1 MFRLF
6 RYARNYKKE
15 VILGPIFKF
24 LEAVFELLLPL
35 FMAKLVDQGISK
47 QNIPMIWQASFE
59 MILISIIGF
68 VFAIICQYYASVASQ
83 GLGTELRNVMM
94 KKINT
99 LSHQELNQFGTESL
113 ITRLT
118 NDITQIQWALAM
130 LIRLVSRAP
139 FLSIGA
145 VIMAFSIDFQAGLIF
160 LAVLP
165 IFCLLLYFIMTRSF
179 PMYQK
184 VQEKLD
190 QLNQAVAQNL
200 SGIRVI
206 RAFVR
211 TNDEIHQFNQGVD
224 ELSSAYLRVTQLSAL
239 LSPAT
244 TLVMNFGIVGIFL
257 IGGQKVNLG
266 HLQAGEVL
274 ALVNYMNQM
283 LLALI
288 IVANLVILYTRA
300 HASAKRINEV
310 LDVPYVE
317 ETVTT
322 AFPESNQQPIFSFHQ
337 VNFRYGEHYGLA
349 LKNLNFQINKGDTI
363 GIIGATGSG
372 KTSLISLLPRF
383 YEIASGSIRYF
394 GQDIRKLDKHLL
406 REQIALVPQTSV
418 LFNGSIRENLQ
429 WGKVD
434 ATDEDCWRALEI
446 AQAKEFVENLPE
458 RLDTPIFEGGKNFSG
473 GQKQRLTIARAIIT
487 QRPVLILDDSLSALD
502 YQTDLN
508 LRQALQK
515 LDCTTIIIS
524 QRIRSIQEAMQIL
537 VLDNGS
543 LVGCDSHENLLANC
557 PTYQEIYH
565 AQQEEKYETA

>member
-6 RYARNYKKE
+6 RYASNYKKE

-47 QNIPMIWQASFE
+47 LNIPIIWQTTLE

-68 VFAIICQYYASVASQ
+68 IFAIICQYYASVASQ
-83 GLGTELRNVMM
+83 GLGTELRNVLM

-99 LSHQELNQFGTESL
+99 LNHQELNHFGTESL

-118 NDITQIQWALAM
+118 NDVTQIQWALAM

-145 VIMAFSIDFQAGLIF
+145 VIMAFSIDLQAGLIF

-190 QLNQAVAQNL
+190 QLNQSVAQNL

-211 TNDEIHQFNQGVD
+211 TKDEVAQFNQGVD
-224 ELSSAYLRVTQLSAL
+224 ELSDAYLRVIQLSAL

-244 TLVMNFGIVGIFL
+244 TLMMNLGIVGIFL

-266 HLQAGEVL
+266 HLQAGQVL

-310 LDVPYVE
+310 LDVPNAQE
-317 ETVTT
+317 QITED
-322 AFPESNQQPIFSFHQ
+322 FPTPNQAPIFAFQ
-337 VNFRYGEHYGLA
+337 DVDFRYGSKFGLA
-349 LKNLNFQINKGDTI
+349 LKQLNFAIQKGETI

-383 YEIASGSIRYF
+383 YEISGGVIQYY
-394 GQDIRKLDKHLL
+394 GKDIQTIDKQKL

-418 LFNGSIRENLQ
+418 LFNGTIRENLQ

-434 ATDEDCWRALEI
+434 ATDEQCWLALEI
-446 AQAKEFVENLPE
+446 AQAKEFVEALPE
-458 RLDTPIFEGGKNFSG
+458 GLDTSIFEGGKNFSG
-473 GQKQRLTIARAIIT
+473 GQKQRLTIARALISE
-487 QRPVLILDDSLSALD
+487 RPILILDDSLSALD

-524 QRIRSIQEAMQIL
+524 QRIRSIQGADQIL

-543 LVGCDSHENLLANC
+543 LVGCDTHEQLLTTC
-557 PTYQEIYH
+557 PTYQEIYQ
-565 AQQEEKYETA
+565 AQQEDKA

>member
-6 RYARNYKKE
+6 RYASNYKKE

-47 QNIPMIWQASFE
+47 LNIPIIWQTTLE

-68 VFAIICQYYASVASQ
+68 IFAIICQYYASVASQ
-83 GLGTELRNVMM
+83 GLGTELRNVLM

-99 LSHQELNQFGTESL
+99 LSHQELNHFGTESL

-118 NDITQIQWALAM
+118 NDVTQIQWALAM

-145 VIMAFSIDFQAGLIF
+145 VIMAFSIDIQTGFIF

-190 QLNQAVAQNL
+190 QLNQTVAQNL

-211 TNDEIHQFNQGVD
+211 TKDEVAQFNQGVD
-224 ELSSAYLRVTQLSAL
+224 ELSDAYLRVTQLSAL

-244 TLVMNFGIVGIFL
+244 TLVMNLGIVGIFL

-266 HLQAGEVL
+266 HLQAGQVL

-300 HASAKRINEV
+300 HASAKRINDV
-310 LDVPYVE
+310 LDVPSVQEQITE
-317 ETVTT
+317 E
-322 AFPESNQQPIFSFHQ
+322 FPTPNQAPIFAFHN
-337 VNFRYGEHYGLA
+337 VDFRYGPKFGLA
-349 LKNLNFQINKGDTI
+349 LKQLNFAIQKGETI

-383 YEIASGSIRYF
+383 YEIADGVIQYY
-394 GQDIRKLDKHLL
+394 GTDIQAIDKHQL

-418 LFNGSIRENLQ
+418 LFNGTIRENLQ

-434 ATDEDCWRALEI
+434 ATDEQCWQALEI
-446 AQAKEFVENLPE
+446 AQAKEFVETLPE
-458 RLDTPIFEGGKNFSG
+458 GLDTPIFEGGKNFSG
-473 GQKQRLTIARAIIT
+473 GQKQRLTIARALIS
-487 QRPVLILDDSLSALD
+487 QRPILILDDSLSALD

-515 LDCTTIIIS
+515 LDCTTLIIS
-524 QRIRSIQEAMQIL
+524 QRIRSIQGADQIL
-537 VLDNGS
+537 VLDNGT
-543 LVGCDSHENLLANC
+543 LVGCDTHEQLLATC
-557 PTYQEIYH
+557 PTYQEIYQ
-565 AQQEEKYETA
+565 AQQEDEA

>member
-6 RYARNYKKE
+6 RYASNYKKE

-47 QNIPMIWQASFE
+47 LNVPIIWQTTLE

-68 VFAIICQYYASVASQ
+68 IFAIICQYYASVASQ
-83 GLGTELRNVMM
+83 GLGTELRNVLM

-99 LSHQELNQFGTESL
+99 LNHQELNHFGTESL

-118 NDITQIQWALAM
+118 NDVTQIQWALAM

-190 QLNQAVAQNL
+190 QLNQSVAQNL

-211 TNDEIHQFNQGVD
+211 TKDEVAQFNQGVD
-224 ELSSAYLRVTQLSAL
+224 ELSDAYLRVTQLSAL

-244 TLVMNFGIVGIFL
+244 TLVMNLGIVGIFL

-266 HLQAGEVL
+266 HLQAGQVL

-310 LDVPYVE
+310 LDVPSVQE
-317 ETVTT
+317 QITED
-322 AFPESNQQPIFSFHQ
+322 FPKPNQAPIFAFQ
-337 VNFRYGEHYGLA
+337 DVDFRYGSKFGLA
-349 LKNLNFQINKGDTI
+349 LKQLNFAIQKGETI

-383 YEIASGSIRYF
+383 YEISGGVIQYY
-394 GQDIRKLDKHLL
+394 GKDIQTIDKQKL

-418 LFNGSIRENLQ
+418 LFNGTIRENLQ

-434 ATDEDCWRALEI
+434 ATDEQCWQALEI
-446 AQAKEFVENLPE
+446 AQAKEFVETLPE
-458 RLDTPIFEGGKNFSG
+458 GLDTPIFEGGKNFSG
-473 GQKQRLTIARAIIT
+473 GQKQRLTIARALISE
-487 QRPVLILDDSLSALD
+487 RPILILDDSLSALD

-524 QRIRSIQEAMQIL
+524 QRIRSIQGADQIL

-543 LVGCDSHENLLANC
+543 LVGCDTHEQLLTTC
-557 PTYQEIYH
+557 PTYQEIYQ
-565 AQQEEKYETA
+565 AQQEDKA

>member
-6 RYARNYKKE
+6 RYASNYKKE

-47 QNIPMIWQASFE
+47 LNVPIIWQTTLE

-68 VFAIICQYYASVASQ
+68 IFAIICQYYASVASQ
-83 GLGTELRNVMM
+83 GLGTELRNVLM
-94 KKINT
+94 KKINS
-99 LSHQELNQFGTESL
+99 LNHQELNHFGTESL

-118 NDITQIQWALAM
+118 NDVTQIQWALAM

-190 QLNQAVAQNL
+190 QLNQSVAQNL

-211 TNDEIHQFNQGVD
+211 TKDEVAQFNQGVD
-224 ELSSAYLRVTQLSAL
+224 ELSDAYLRVTQLSAL

-244 TLVMNFGIVGIFL
+244 TLVMNLGIVGIFL

-266 HLQAGEVL
+266 HLQAGQVL

-310 LDVPYVE
+310 LDVPNAQE
-317 ETVTT
+317 QITED
-322 AFPESNQQPIFSFHQ
+322 FPTPNQAPIFAFQ
-337 VNFRYGEHYGLA
+337 NVDFRYGSKFGLA
-349 LKNLNFQINKGDTI
+349 LKQLNFAIQKGETI

-383 YEIASGSIRYF
+383 YEISGGVIQYY
-394 GQDIRKLDKHLL
+394 GKDIQTIDKQKL

-418 LFNGSIRENLQ
+418 LFNGTIRENLQ

-434 ATDEDCWRALEI
+434 ATDEQCWQALEI
-446 AQAKEFVENLPE
+446 AQAKEFVETLPE
-458 RLDTPIFEGGKNFSG
+458 GLDTPIFEGGKNFSG
-473 GQKQRLTIARAIIT
+473 GQKQRLTIARALISE
-487 QRPVLILDDSLSALD
+487 RPILILDDSLSALD

-524 QRIRSIQEAMQIL
+524 QRIRSIQGADQIL

-543 LVGCDSHENLLANC
+543 LVGCDTHEQLLTTC
-557 PTYQEIYH
+557 PTYQEIYQ
-565 AQQEEKYETA
+565 AQQEDKA

>member
-47 QNIPMIWQASFE
+47 QNIPMIWQATFE

-99 LSHQELNQFGTESL
+99 FSHQELNQFGTESL

-211 TNDEIHQFNQGVD
+211 TKDEVHRFNQGVD
-224 ELSSAYLRVTQLSAL
+224 ELSNAYLRVTQLSAL

-322 AFPESNQQPIFSFHQ
+322 AFPEANQQPIFAF
-337 VNFRYGEHYGLA
+337 L
-349 LKNLNFQINKGDTI
+349 
-363 GIIGATGSG
+363 
-372 KTSLISLLPRF
+372 
-383 YEIASGSIRYF
+383 
-394 GQDIRKLDKHLL
+394 
-406 REQIALVPQTSV
+406 
-418 LFNGSIRENLQ
+418 
-429 WGKVD
+429 
-434 ATDEDCWRALEI
+434 
-446 AQAKEFVENLPE
+446 
-458 RLDTPIFEGGKNFSG
+458 
-473 GQKQRLTIARAIIT
+473 
-487 QRPVLILDDSLSALD
+487 
-502 YQTDLN
+502 
-508 LRQALQK
+508 
-515 LDCTTIIIS
+515 
-524 QRIRSIQEAMQIL
+524 QIL
-537 VLDNGS
+537 S
-543 LVGCDSHENLLANC
+543 LEQFLGRANNLHLWHPLFPIADF
-557 PTYQEIYH
+557 H
-565 AQQEEKYETA
+565 VWSR

>member
-6 RYARNYKKE
+6 RYASNYKKE

-47 QNIPMIWQASFE
+47 LNIPIIWQTTLE

-68 VFAIICQYYASVASQ
+68 IFAIICQYYASVASQ
-83 GLGTELRNVMM
+83 GLGTELRNVLM

-99 LSHQELNQFGTESL
+99 LSHQELNHFGTESL

-118 NDITQIQWALAM
+118 NDVTQIQWALAM

-145 VIMAFSIDFQAGLIF
+145 VIMAFSIDIQTGFIF

-190 QLNQAVAQNL
+190 QLNQSVSQNL

-211 TNDEIHQFNQGVD
+211 TKDEVAQFNQGVD
-224 ELSSAYLRVTQLSAL
+224 ELSDAYLRVTQLSAL

-244 TLVMNFGIVGIFL
+244 TLVMNLGIVGIFL

-266 HLQAGEVL
+266 HLQAGQVL

-300 HASAKRINEV
+300 HASAKRINDV
-310 LDVPYVE
+310 LDVPSVQEQITE
-317 ETVTT
+317 E
-322 AFPESNQQPIFSFHQ
+322 FPTPNQAPIFAFHN
-337 VNFRYGEHYGLA
+337 VDFRYGPKFGLA
-349 LKNLNFQINKGDTI
+349 LKQLNFAIQKGETI

-383 YEIASGSIRYF
+383 YEIADGVIQYY
-394 GQDIRKLDKHLL
+394 GTDIQAIDKHQL

-418 LFNGSIRENLQ
+418 LFNGTIRENLQ

-434 ATDEDCWRALEI
+434 ATDEQCWQALEI
-446 AQAKEFVENLPE
+446 AQAKEFVETLPE
-458 RLDTPIFEGGKNFSG
+458 GLDTPIFEGGKNFSG
-473 GQKQRLTIARAIIT
+473 GQKQRLTIARALIS
-487 QRPVLILDDSLSALD
+487 QRPILILDDSLSALD

-515 LDCTTIIIS
+515 LDCTTLIIS
-524 QRIRSIQEAMQIL
+524 QRIRSIQGADQIL
-537 VLDNGS
+537 VLDNGT
-543 LVGCDSHENLLANC
+543 LVGCDTHEQLLATC
-557 PTYQEIYH
+557 PTYQEIYQ
-565 AQQEEKYETA
+565 AQQEDEA

>member
-6 RYARNYKKE
+6 RYASNYKKE

-47 QNIPMIWQASFE
+47 LNVPIIWQTTLE

-68 VFAIICQYYASVASQ
+68 IFAIICQYYASVASQ
-83 GLGTELRNVMM
+83 GLGTELRNVLM

-99 LSHQELNQFGTESL
+99 LNHQELNHFGTESL

-118 NDITQIQWALAM
+118 NDVTQIQWALAM

-145 VIMAFSIDFQAGLIF
+145 VIMAFSIDLQAGLIF

-190 QLNQAVAQNL
+190 QLNQSVAQNL

-211 TNDEIHQFNQGVD
+211 TKDEVAQFNQGVD
-224 ELSSAYLRVTQLSAL
+224 ELSDAYLRVTQLSAL

-244 TLVMNFGIVGIFL
+244 TLVMNLGIVGIFL

-266 HLQAGEVL
+266 HLQAGQVL

-310 LDVPYVE
+310 LDVPNAQE
-317 ETVTT
+317 QITED
-322 AFPESNQQPIFSFHQ
+322 FPTPNQAPIFAFQ
-337 VNFRYGEHYGLA
+337 DVDFRYGSKFGLA
-349 LKNLNFQINKGDTI
+349 LKQLNFAIQKGETI

-383 YEIASGSIRYF
+383 YEISGGVIQYY
-394 GQDIRKLDKHLL
+394 GKDIQTIDKQKL

-418 LFNGSIRENLQ
+418 LFNGTIRENLQ

-434 ATDEDCWRALEI
+434 ATDEQCWQALET
-446 AQAKEFVENLPE
+446 AQAKEFVEALPE
-458 RLDTPIFEGGKNFSG
+458 GLDTSIFEGGKNFSG
-473 GQKQRLTIARAIIT
+473 GQKQRLTIARALISE
-487 QRPVLILDDSLSALD
+487 RPILILDDSLSALD

-508 LRQALQK
+508 LRQSLQK

-524 QRIRSIQEAMQIL
+524 QRIRSIQGADQIL

-543 LVGCDSHENLLANC
+543 LVGCDTHEQLLTTC
-557 PTYQEIYH
+557 PTYQEIYQ
-565 AQQEEKYETA
+565 AQQEDKA

>member
-6 RYARNYKKE
+6 RYASNYKKE

-47 QNIPMIWQASFE
+47 LNVPIIWQTTLE

-68 VFAIICQYYASVASQ
+68 IFAIICQYYASVASQ
-83 GLGTELRNVMM
+83 GLGTELRNVLM

-99 LSHQELNQFGTESL
+99 LNHQELNHFGTESL

-118 NDITQIQWALAM
+118 NDVTQIQWALAM

-145 VIMAFSIDFQAGLIF
+145 VIMAFSIDLQAGFIF

-190 QLNQAVAQNL
+190 QLNQSVAQNL

-211 TNDEIHQFNQGVD
+211 TKDEVAQFNQGVD
-224 ELSSAYLRVTQLSAL
+224 ELSDAYLRVTQLSAL

-244 TLVMNFGIVGIFL
+244 TLMMNLGIVGIFL

-266 HLQAGEVL
+266 HLQAGQVL

-310 LDVPYVE
+310 LNVPNAQE
-317 ETVTT
+317 HITED
-322 AFPESNQQPIFSFHQ
+322 FPTPNQAPIFAFQ
-337 VNFRYGEHYGLA
+337 DVDFRYGSKFGLA
-349 LKNLNFQINKGDTI
+349 LKQLNFAIQKGETI

-383 YEIASGSIRYF
+383 YEISGGVIQYY
-394 GQDIRKLDKHLL
+394 GTDIQAIDKHQL

-418 LFNGSIRENLQ
+418 LFNGTIRENLQ

-434 ATDEDCWRALEI
+434 ATDEQCWQALEI
-446 AQAKEFVENLPE
+446 AQAKEFVETLPE
-458 RLDTPIFEGGKNFSG
+458 GLDTPIFEGGKNFSG
-473 GQKQRLTIARAIIT
+473 GQKQRLTIARALISE
-487 QRPVLILDDSLSALD
+487 RPILILDDSLSALD

-524 QRIRSIQEAMQIL
+524 QRIRSIQGADQIL

-543 LVGCDSHENLLANC
+543 LVGCDTHEQLLTTC
-557 PTYQEIYH
+557 PTYQEIYQ
-565 AQQEEKYETA
+565 AQQEDKA

>member
-6 RYARNYKKE
+6 RYASNYKKE

-47 QNIPMIWQASFE
+47 LNIPIIWQTTLE

-68 VFAIICQYYASVASQ
+68 IFAIICQYYASVASQ
-83 GLGTELRNVMM
+83 GLGTELRNVLM

-99 LSHQELNQFGTESL
+99 LSHQELNHFGTESL

-118 NDITQIQWALAM
+118 NDVTQIQWALAM

-145 VIMAFSIDFQAGLIF
+145 VIMAFSIDTQAGFIF

-165 IFCLLLYFIMTRSF
+165 VFCLLLYFIMTRSF

-190 QLNQAVAQNL
+190 QLNQSVSQNL

-211 TNDEIHQFNQGVD
+211 TKDEVAQFNQGVD
-224 ELSSAYLRVTQLSAL
+224 ELSDAYLRVTQLSAL

-244 TLVMNFGIVGIFL
+244 TLVMNLGIVGIFL

-266 HLQAGEVL
+266 HLQAGQVL

-300 HASAKRINEV
+300 HASAKRINDV
-310 LDVPYVE
+310 LDVPSVQEQITE
-317 ETVTT
+317 E
-322 AFPESNQQPIFSFHQ
+322 FPTPNQAPIFAFHN
-337 VNFRYGEHYGLA
+337 VDFRYGPKFGLA
-349 LKNLNFQINKGDTI
+349 LKQLNFAIQKGETI

-383 YEIASGSIRYF
+383 YEIASGVIQYY
-394 GQDIRKLDKHLL
+394 GTDIQAIDKHQL

-418 LFNGSIRENLQ
+418 LFNGTIRENLQ

-434 ATDEDCWRALEI
+434 ATDDECWQALEI
-446 AQAKEFVENLPE
+446 AQAKEFVETLPE
-458 RLDTPIFEGGKNFSG
+458 GLDTPIFEGGKNFSG
-473 GQKQRLTIARAIIT
+473 GQKQRLTIARALIS
-487 QRPVLILDDSLSALD
+487 QRPILILDDSLSALD

-508 LRQALQK
+508 LRQTLQK
-515 LDCTTIIIS
+515 LDCTTLIIS
-524 QRIRSIQEAMQIL
+524 QRIRSIQGADQIL
-537 VLDNGS
+537 VLDNGT
-543 LVGCDSHENLLANC
+543 LVGCDTHEQLLATC
-557 PTYQEIYH
+557 PTYQEIYQ
-565 AQQEEKYETA
+565 AQQEDEA